1 MPERVE
7 DCCRRVRAFLGCQ
20 PPFWL
25 CLYQFC
31 GGTGIEGGGGGGA
44 VQTANTTYASSAT
57 IRAAASTNTLARIPT
72 LQTGQ
77 LVIKIRPYIDTVAAQ
92 AISSKPSARRTQDI
106 VLERGLTACDTA
118 FGVERLA
125 RRLPDAKKGGITQI
139 DLRDRSVHMR
149 GA

>member
-31 GGTGIEGGGGGGA
+31 GETGIEGGGGGGA

-57 IRAAASTNTLARIPT
+57 MRAAASTNTLARIPT
-72 LQTGQ
+72 LQTRQ
-77 LVIKIRPYIDTVAAQ
+77 LVVKIRPYIDTVAAQ
-92 AISSKPSARRTQDI
+92 AISSNPSARRTQDI
-106 VLERGLTACDTA
+106 VLERGLMACDTA
-118 FGVERLA
+118 PERLA
-125 RRLPDAKKGGITQI
+125 RPL
-139 DLRDRSVHMR
+139 
-149 GA
+149 

>member
-20 PPFWL
+20 PPVGL

-57 IRAAASTNTLARIPT
+57 MRAAAASTNTLARIPT
-72 LQTGQ
+72 LQTRQ
-77 LVIKIRPYIDTVAAQ
+77 LVVKIRPYIDTVAPQ
-92 AISSKPSARRTQDI
+92 AISSNPSARKTHDI
-106 VLERGLTACDTA
+106 VL
-118 FGVERLA
+118 
-125 RRLPDAKKGGITQI
+125 
-139 DLRDRSVHMR
+139 
-149 GA
+149 